1 MSDRDDFGAFLIGFV
16 VGGVAGAVSALLF
29 APQAGEETRTMIR
42 DKAIELK
49 DQTSETVGESL
60 TKAEKAAKDAVVK
73 AEKLLEDVKK
83 KASELAEKGQVMLE
97 EGKERVAKV
106 APKAKTT
113 KKAPAE
119 KKEA

>member
-60 TKAEKAAKDAVVK
+60 AKAEKAAKDAVVK
-73 AEKLLEDVKK
+73 AEKLLEDAKK

-113 KKAPAE
+113 KKAPAA